1 MSASTAEA
9 IPRIGL
15 VATAVVPLG
24 IAVALALYAFV
35 ADDTNPHGPFGG
47 GLMLLFAAVCIG
59 AVAELV
65 LVSLAVLRL
74 ARARALRTPANIVPI
89 AVGVAFLCLVAG
101 GVGYLALAGQV
112 AA

>member
-1 MSASTAEA
+1 
-9 IPRIGL
+9 
-15 VATAVVPLG
+15 
-24 IAVALALYAFV
+24 
-35 ADDTNPHGPFGG
+35 
-47 GLMLLFAAVCIG
+47 
-59 AVAELV
+59 
-65 LVSLAVLRL
+65 LAVLRL